1 MSLPQRFYLLSVGFA
16 LGTPPVVAGMPG
28 ALPEDIDT
36 VMRLSGSAEAR
47 LQSISF
53 FLTVVLVASLVVK
66 LLWNAIAKDSKW
78 LPHLSWTKAVAVVL
92 LWSSLFVL
100 VLTMVSGARE
110 LLTPGA
116 WKKDGITYTLG
127 NDE

>member
-1 MSLPQRFYLLSVGFA
+1 MRLAKQLLLLISLYVIGASPA
-16 LGTPPVVAGMPG
+16 PAGMPA

-36 VMRLSGSAEAR
+36 ILRLSGPAEAR

-53 FLTVVLVASLVVK
+53 FLVGICIASVVVK
-66 LLWNAIAKDSKW
+66 FLWNVIAKDSSW
-78 LPHLSWTKAVAVVL
+78 LPHLSWSKALAVVL
-92 LWSSLFVL
+92 LWGALFVL

-116 WKKDGITYTLG
+116 WKKDGITYTLE
-127 NDE
+127 DEQ